1 MIDLRLHDARY
12 LAVPLGAAPHLP
24 LRPEG
29 ECAQLMHGGM
39 IVICNLIGQ
48 RQGRWIEDTGFTPEQ
63 PEKACCLLDAQ
74 AGVGPPAKG
83 SVTQQE
89 ERSETRRGRHG

>member
-1 MIDLRLHDARY
+1 MCSQRPTSTRIDTGLPHTLLFRAQKSDWRLHDARY
-12 LAVPLGAAPHLP
+12 PAVLRGAAPHLP
-24 LRPEG
+24 LRPEE

-74 AGVGPPAKG
+74 A
-83 SVTQQE
+83 
-89 ERSETRRGRHG
+89 